1 MRCILRKNGSV
12 ALIERLVAPAA
23 IFLLSTLS
31 LTSCQRARL
40 NCRFEDPG
48 CSDSG
53 LLAML
58 QILSVPLYV
67 YWGDMNTN
75 TIYRVKDG
83 AESPETFL
91 NLGAI
96 PYRFA
101 FTSDAQTLFVA
112 NSTTVYSVTISDKSY
127 SQISNVFSDVNS
139 LVVVEKLSKIYYSDN
154 GSGQVDTTNLD
165 GSGYA
170 NVHNPGS
177 NGGMDIDE
185 INDFQYIANSSQ
197 IVRYNMDGSG
207 ATAVVGTTGAAVE
220 DIELDNIGQRIFWVD
235 RTNGEMRR
243 ADVDGSNET
252 LLVSSIGSARG
263 VAFHPSSPYLYYCD
277 AGIQSI
283 VRTLRDGSS
292 PLIIAT
298 AMACRDVDFAPVA
311 N

>member
-1 MRCILRKNGSV
+1 IATAS
-12 ALIERLVAPAA
+12 
-23 IFLLSTLS
+23 LS
-31 LTSCQRARL
+31 LTSCQPARL
-40 NCRFEDPG
+40 DCRFEDPG
-48 CSDSG
+48 CSDSA

-58 QILSVPLYV
+58 QVLTSPLYL

-75 TIYRVKDG
+75 TIYRLEDG
-83 AESPETFL
+83 SETYESFL

-96 PYRFA
+96 PYRFG
-101 FTSDAQTLFVA
+101 FTSDAKTLFVSNGTA
-112 NSTTVYSVTISDKSY
+112 VYSVTMSDKSY

-139 LVVVEKLSKIYYSDN
+139 LVVVEKEGKIYYSDN

-207 ATAVVGTTGAAVE
+207 ATTVVSSTGLNVN
-220 DIELDNIGQRIFWVD
+220 DVELDDAGQRLFWVD
-235 RTNGEMRR
+235 QSNGELRR
-243 ADVDGSNET
+243 ANIDGSNEQ
-252 LLVSSIGSARG
+252 LLVSSIGSGTG

-292 PLIIAT
+292 PLIVAT

>member
-1 MRCILRKNGSV
+1 M
-12 ALIERLVAPAA
+12 
-23 IFLLSTLS
+23 
-31 LTSCQRARL
+31 
-40 NCRFEDPG
+40 
-48 CSDSG
+48 
-53 LLAML
+53 AML

-75 TIYRVKDG
+75 TIYRLKDG
-83 AESPETFL
+83 STTPETFL

-112 NSTTVYSVTISDKSY
+112 NSTTVYSVTMSDKSY

-139 LVVVEKLSKIYYSDN
+139 MIVVEKEGKIYYSDS

-177 NGGMDIDE
+177 NWGMDIDE

-197 IVRYNMDGSG
+197 IIRYNMDGSG
-207 ATAVVGTTGAAVE
+207 ATPVVSSTGLYVN
-220 DIELDNIGQRIFWVD
+220 DVELDNTGQRLFWID
-235 RTNGEMRR
+235 GSNNELRR
-243 ADVDGSNET
+243 ANIDGSNEQ
-252 LLVSSIGSARG
+252 LLVSGLGSG
-263 VAFHPSSPYLYYCD
+263 TGLAFHPSSPYLYYCD
-277 AGIQSI
+277 AGNQSI
-283 VRTLRDGSS
+283 VRILQDGTS
-292 PLIIAT
+292 PLNVASG
-298 AMACRDVDFAPVA
+298 MNCRDVDFAPIS